1 MLLLHGPSLLLCLL
15 SLNGCEA
22 YLGQIDG
29 MLGTNPR
36 GSHPLVVKATLV
48 YIPLGGGPGNG
59 RQFDKDDFSFRQ
71 WDLRPV
77 TPGL

>member
-1 MLLLHGPSLLLCLL
+1 MLLRLSWSLYLL
-15 SLNGCEA
+15 SLSSCDA

-29 MLGTNPR
+29 MLGTNPKNPR
-36 GSHPLVVKATLV
+36 PIVARATLV
-48 YIPLGGGPGNG
+48 YIPLESNLPGTG
-59 RQFDKDDFSFRQ
+59 RQFDKDDFSSSQ